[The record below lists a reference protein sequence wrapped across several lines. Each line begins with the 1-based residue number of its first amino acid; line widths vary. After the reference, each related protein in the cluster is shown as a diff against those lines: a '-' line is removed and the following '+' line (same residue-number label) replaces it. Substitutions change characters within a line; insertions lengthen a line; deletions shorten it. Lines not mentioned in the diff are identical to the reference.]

1 MNLVTLGLE
10 GTDKFGITLGDMPSS
25 VNNENRWLSFVGHG
39 EIDVLKD
46 KMKGWKIQECYQQL
60 SVLGS
65 LYIL

>member
-46 KMKGWKIQECYQQL
+46 KMKG
-60 SVLGS
+60 
-65 LYIL
+65 